1 MISQHLIHSNV
12 NHGGFIMRSVGQIS
26 NAKSSLVHTS
36 GWQRLMVHHNDMKSV
51 HMMDLFDKNPNRFE
65 EFSLQFEN
73 ILLDYS
79 KNIITEKTLDHL
91 IYFAKK
97 QGVQEFRDAMFR
109 GDKINNTEGRAV
121 LHTAL
126 RNRSGHPVMVDG
138 KDVMPSVLHELKKMG
153 AFTEKVRSGEWKG
166 FSGKVITDIVNIGIG
181 GSDLGP
187 NMVCR
192 ALTPYSDRLKV
203 HFVSNVDGTQI
214 ENSLMNIDVE
224 TTIFIVASKTFTTQE
239 TITNANTARKWFLAH
254 PEINEKDIVKHFVA
268 ISTNTEAVTQFGIDT
283 NNMFEFWNWVGG
295 RYSLWSTIGLSIA
308 LYVGMDRFI
317 ELLEGAEAMDI
328 HFQNEPLERNMPAIL
343 ALIGIWYGNFF
354 GAESSAILPYDH
366 YLRLLPAY
374 LEQADMESNG
384 KSVDRD
390 GKQTTYSTGKIIWG
404 TEGINGQHAFYQLL
418 HQGTRLIPTDFIAS
432 VRSYSCLTEHSNIL
446 ASNFIAQ
453 TEALMRGRDMKE
465 TRLQLRNAG
474 VELKEIETHLPHMTF
489 YGNQPSNSIVL
500 EQLTPRSLGT
510 LLAMYEHK
518 IFVQGAIWNLNSYD
532 QWGVELGKKLARNI
546 LDEIESGGT
555 LYNHDSSTEGLLNWF
570 MDKRKE

>member
-1 MISQHLIHSNV
+1 
-12 NHGGFIMRSVGQIS
+12 MRSVKFIS
-26 NAKSSLVHTS
+26 NAKSSLVQTS
-36 GWQRLMVHHNDMKSV
+36 AWQRLTEHHNEMQSV
-51 HMMDLFDKNPNRFE
+51 HMMDLFAQDPERFDNY
-65 EFSLQFEN
+65 SLQFEEM
-73 ILLDYS
+73 ILDFS
-79 KNIITEKTLDHL
+79 KNIINDKTLDHL
-91 IYFAKK
+91 VYLAK
-97 QGVQEFRDAMFR
+97 QQNIESFRDAMFR
-109 GDKINNTEGRAV
+109 GDRINNTEGRAV

-126 RNRSGHPVMVDG
+126 RNRSGHPVIVDG
-138 KDVMPSVLHELKKMG
+138 NDVMPKILRELDKMRV
-153 AFTEKVRSGEWKG
+153 FTNKVRTGEWQG
-166 FSGKVITDIVNIGIG
+166 YTGKPITDIVNIGIG

-192 ALTPYSDRLKV
+192 ALTAYADRLTV

-214 ENSLMNIDVE
+214 ENRLIQLDPE
-224 TTIFIVASKTFTTQE
+224 TTLFIIASKTFTTQE

-254 PEINEKDIVKHFVA
+254 LDISEEDIAQHFVA
-268 ISTNTEAVTQFGIDT
+268 ISTNSEAVTKFGIDT
-283 NNMFEFWNWVGG
+283 ENMFEFWDWVGG

-317 ELLEGAEAMDI
+317 ELLEGAEAMDK
-328 HFQNEPLERNMPAIL
+328 HFQTQPLDKNMPVIL

-354 GAESSAILPYDH
+354 DAESSAILPYDH

-432 VRSYSCLTEHSNIL
+432 VRSHSCLKEHCNIL

-453 TEALMRGRDMKE
+453 TEALMRGRNMKE

-474 VELKEIETHLPHMTF
+474 VELSEIEIHLPHMTF

-500 EQLTPRSLGT
+500 EQLTPRSLGS

-546 LDEIESGGT
+546 LDEIETGET
-555 LYNHDSSTEGLLNWF
+555 LYQHDSSTEGLLNWF
-570 MDKRKE
+570 MDKSNK